1 MKQIKV
7 RNIGNSVD
15 IILTKELGLVNGD
28 IIQTEKNKVCPSFSR
43 IIPYFL
49 YPYFKNLLLAVTLN
63 ACANSLSSS
72 SVISCK
78 ILPPCA

>member
-7 RNIGNSVD
+7 RNIGNSVG

-49 YPYFKNLLLAVTLN
+49 YP
-63 ACANSLSSS
+63 
-72 SVISCK
+72 
-78 ILPPCA
+78 